1 MSKDPEPG
9 FYWVRNFDSGD
20 WVIAELS
27 TDPGRYPWTL
37 LGTDEI
43 YEASEFAEIGERI
56 PNHE

>member
-1 MSKDPEPG
+1 
-9 FYWVRNFDSGD
+9 
-20 WVIAELS
+20 VIAELS